1 MNAFLLI
8 MTCYCNESRLLVSL
22 STLHNPEPV
31 IYSSFI
37 VRPHAPVTHGQG
49 ARFSRSELSLV
60 MVIAKFS
67 FVCIKRVMYKYTIF
81 EG

>member
-37 VRPHAPVTHGQG
+37 VRPHPPVTPG
-49 ARFSRSELSLV
+49 
-60 MVIAKFS
+60 
-67 FVCIKRVMYKYTIF
+67 
-81 EG
+81 